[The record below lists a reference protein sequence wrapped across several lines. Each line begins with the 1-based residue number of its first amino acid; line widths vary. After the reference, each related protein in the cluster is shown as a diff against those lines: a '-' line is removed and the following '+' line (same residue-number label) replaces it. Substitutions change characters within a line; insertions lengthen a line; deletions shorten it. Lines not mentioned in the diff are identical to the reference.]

1 MGDREV
7 RGSFAL
13 SYRGRHESER
23 RVFRLLGMLAAPDFA
38 VPVVQALLDH
48 DPVTTAN
55 LIERLVDAQLLEVV
69 GEDDFGQVRYRFH
82 DLLRVF
88 ARERLRE
95 EESVSARRAA
105 LKRVLDAKLARARV
119 ADLVLQSGHVAPDRP
134 ALADADL
141 GEQVRHDSLGW
152 FSSEHAGLVAL

>member
-1 MGDREV
+1 
-7 RGSFAL
+7 
-13 SYRGRHESER
+13 
-23 RVFRLLGMLAAPDFA
+23 
-38 VPVVQALLDH
+38 
-48 DPVTTAN
+48 
-55 LIERLVDAQLLEVV
+55 LVDAQLLEVV

-88 ARERLRE
+88 AQERLRE

-152 FSSEHAGLVAL
+152 FSSEHAGLVAFVSQAYEAEFFESTQELAIVLAYFFGLYCHGCG